1 MFTLQLIAANN
12 RFKVLQNRLKIMSA
26 QTRYMKIKVTGYSL
40 FIWLGVL
47 LFFSSGCEED
57 VENGVA
63 DIDGNIYDTVI
74 IGNQVWMTENL
85 RTTRLNDGTDI
96 PLITSDTAWSNLKT
110 PGYCWYG
117 NNEAFFSLNHFGALY
132 NGYAARSGK
141 LCPVGWHVPDDD
153 DWQKLSEYVGWDE
166 GGGKLKEAGT
176 VNWAIPNADATNETG
191 FTALPGGFR
200 NAYYEDCQRFRYRAC
215 FWSSTSSNSFELNNN
230 DSNTTSR
237 PSRSTNDG
245 VSVRCIRD

>member
-1 MFTLQLIAANN
+1 MYILQLIAVNN
-12 RFKVLQNRLKIMSA
+12 RLKVLQNRLKIMSA
-26 QTRYMKIKVTGYSL
+26 QARYIKIKAAAYFL
-40 FIWLGVL
+40 LICFGVL
-47 LFFSSGCEED
+47 LFFSAGCEEI
-57 VENGVA
+57 VESGMV
-63 DIDGNIYDTVI
+63 DIDGNIYDTVV
-74 IGNQVWMTENL
+74 IGSQVWMTENL
-85 RTTRLNDGTDI
+85 RTTRLNDGTKI
-96 PLITSDTAWSNLKT
+96 PLVTSDTAWSNLKT

-117 NNEAFFSLNHFGALY
+117 NNEAFFSLNRFGALY

-153 DWQKLSEYVGWDE
+153 DWDELSEYVGWDE

-176 VNWAIPNADATNETG
+176 LNWASPNSDATNETG